1 MNLFRKQKFSIRKFN
16 IGIFSALIAT
26 VTFLAHPSQA
36 SASELDST
44 QPESSEG
51 TVQNGS
57 GQNVS
62 TEESSAQL
70 NNDVIQGD
78 NKPSTTH
85 LEQSDN
91 LNNSQITG
99 NTLDQTQSLT
109 NNESNELENETNTL
123 ATNTNST
130 IDENAIHVDN
140 TTQHYLEAKAN
151 DKSSKDAKNT
161 SNPITHDTKIV
172 REESN
177 LPKKRSRRDLPAG
190 DSNNANTAT
199 TANDPNLS
207 NTGSNSIKTTL
218 TFDDLGITSSNN
230 RHKPE
235 VKVLNELKGF
245 KMINGGSVGLV
256 NSELERTN
264 VFHSGDPRNYQASG
278 NVLVL
283 GRSRGTDVNDHGGF
297 NGVEKDFTVNPNS
310 ELIFG
315 FNTMPA
321 NNGKGGTYLIVKN
334 ADNDKQI
341 VKQDVQDGG
350 IWRLV
355 KIPDNVNRVKVQF
368 LPNNDIMTD
377 TRRVALLKD
386 GYKYYSLIDSI
397 DIASGSHLKVLPKE
411 NNDAVKNNKQFEVS
425 TRIEN
430 DGNFAAALDTNKLIY
445 TVKLPENFEYIDDS
459 TVATFVNGNMPNT
472 TIKPLSVNYNRQTN
486 TLTFTSNGV
495 NKSSSNQED
504 AKFLP
509 NKILNIKY
517 KLRPVNIPTP
527 RQVTVNQ
534 SITYKTYAQYYLN
547 TNDNTVTAQQTPF
560 TIDVKMNKD
569 DLEEQVNK
577 EVIPSN
583 YTLASF
589 NAYKKLKAQAQ
600 TILEEEANNKP
611 INERVSQAEIDSLLH
626 QLQNTL
632 INRVDAAQEINNK
645 AQDMSDEA
653 EANNELTTEE
663 KEALTERIDNDK
675 NEILSKIDDQTTDE
689 GVEQVKNTG
698 LTTLAADTPQPVI
711 KPKAREAI
719 NNKVTDQKALINQNN
734 EATHEEKNVAIQKV
748 DNHSSESLQKIGEA
762 ETESTVNAARDEGI
776 NNISSD
782 IPNPQQKAEAR
793 RIINQKAQDK
803 ITEINQ
809 NTQATQDERNIAL
822 NNVNQAKTQALQNFQ
837 NANTNNDVTNA
848 KDAAINTINQLSVNP
863 VKRKQAIN
871 ELNTV
876 AQQQKQNIQRDN
888 EATTEEKTEAESK
901 VERELAQ
908 ATQNINSASTNNE
921 VDQAKTSGQNAIN
934 SANPNTTVKR
944 MAREA
949 IENKVTSQIQQI
961 NANNKATNEEKET
974 AINNVY
980 AHKQEALNNVTNA
993 HSNSDVKNV
1002 QQDGVNTINLDQP
1015 NAIKKDQAILEL
1027 SQKAQERKATLNQTP
1042 DATDEEK
1049 NAANTKVD
1057 QALNDGIQQ
1066 INRST
1071 SNNDVDNAKTNA
1083 TQTIDNINVDVLKKP
1098 QAKEEIASKV
1108 NDKQREITNDNEGT
1122 TEEKQSA
1129 IESVN
1134 QAKVEADSGI
1144 SQAQTNTEVEK
1155 AKNAGLSNIGNI
1167 HPVFNKKQQA
1177 RTKINE
1183 KFKTKQDQINQ
1194 TPNATQEEKNEAL
1207 TRLTQAKDAVLQ
1219 TISNSQSNDNVDQA
1233 QTNGIQT
1240 LDGINTTVNKKP
1252 QAKENINH
1260 VAQNHN
1266 NEIDLNNN
1274 ATTEEKDDAKN
1285 LVNAAITNINNNID
1299 NADTDAQVDS
1309 AVINGTQTIN
1319 SITPATT
1326 VKTNAKNEIAKKAD
1340 SIIAKNQ
1347 TSPDA
1352 TDEEKA
1358 EANSKVEEAK
1368 AEANSN
1374 IQIAKSKEQVKE
1386 AKDNGLNKINEISPT
1401 TTIKSEARKAV
1412 QNKVNEQIGLIKATP
1427 DATDEEKATAIAK
1440 VNSELAKVQQQINT
1454 EHTSQGVNSVKA
1466 NAMTAIEQITAQA
1479 IEKETARDAVKQKA
1493 NEQTD
1498 VINNNNNSTE
1508 EEKVEAIGRIN
1519 NAKQEALNNINSA
1532 TMNQAVTS
1540 AKNEGINN
1548 INLIQSSTS
1557 TKTNAKS
1564 DIDRKLSEQIENIN
1578 QHQTATTEEK
1588 DTAVQLANQ
1597 KANEAKNNIQTATD
1611 NEGVAQAKTNGI
1623 SAINNI
1629 EPNAQQKPT
1638 AKQDIETK
1646 VTEQN
1651 RVIDNTANAT
1661 DEEKQEA
1668 KNRVKTEENT
1678 GNQNIDQAQTNQQ
1691 VIDAKTTTIDTINTI
1706 ILNVTKK
1713 PTANR
1718 EIDAKFEQLKQAINS
1733 TPDAT
1738 TDEKN
1743 EAIQRLIEKKD
1754 ESKNLI
1760 SQATKDAQVDQN
1772 KENGI
1777 HELETIHAHPTKKAE
1792 AIHAVQEKVKS
1803 QNDLITN
1810 NNDATDE
1817 EKEVAKNLL
1826 EASKIKTISSI
1837 NQAQTNAQVDNAK
1850 NTGMD
1855 EMSLIHPATTTKTDA
1870 KTALDQKA
1878 QQQDTIING
1887 NNDATD
1893 EEKAKAREL
1902 VEQAKTEAKNN
1913 INSDHTTIDV
1923 NNEKTKGIQK
1933 IAEIH
1938 PATTVKSNA
1947 KQELQNKADD
1957 QIAQITNTPN
1967 ATQEEKQ
1974 DAITEVNTSLAQA
1987 NQNINQAHSTEEV
2000 KRAKGDGINS
2010 INDIHAK
2017 VNKKQSAINE
2027 LKQKANEQKQLIL
2040 ANNNA
2045 TDDEKNAAQAQ
2056 VDAKLAEEIQNV
2068 NNADTN
2074 AQVDNVKSKAITA
2087 ISAINAQPHKRQD
2100 AINSLIAQ
2108 AESKKADIRNNSQ
2121 ATTEEKNTAT
2131 QSIEAALTKAKAEI
2145 SNAQTNAVVD
2155 EKFEAGKQNLQQIE
2169 VSTVTKTTAKADV
2182 ANAINN
2188 KREQININRQATTEE
2203 KDEALNQLKQ
2213 EETKANNAI
2222 DSALA
2227 NQNVNDAK
2235 TQYLA
2240 SIENIQPNIVKKP
2253 ASNDVINNK
2262 VTEQTKLINNNQEAT
2277 SEEKQAALT
2286 KLETAKTSALQN
2298 INQASTN
2305 DEVQAAENTG
2315 VAEIGKIVPETTVK
2329 QAAKQGIEQTTQN
2342 QINKINDNNNST
2354 FEEKAVA
2361 INKVNIAK
2369 NEALNNITNATT
2381 TQLVQDAKNS
2391 GTIVITGINPD
2402 TSVKANAI
2410 QALST
2415 EAKNKND
2422 LIDQTPNATAEEMEE
2437 ANNKVDSIQEK
2448 ANANIGKANTTDEV
2462 NQIKAKAIQDMKAVQ
2477 TEVVKKQNVKEQLSQ
2492 LGENQKQ
2499 VINSNT
2505 EATKDEKDEAI
2516 ERLNNELN
2524 TATTQINNA
2533 SHNSEVDGILNN
2545 SRPKIE
2551 AITPQ
2556 ARKKRSA
2563 IDEIGAKV
2571 NAQNSE
2577 VDKNKEATLEERNDA
2592 LNKINQAYEEGK
2604 ANIKNAQTN
2613 DEVDNAKNSSIQKIA
2628 LIQPSTE
2635 VRANARKA
2643 LKAKAD
2649 EQNALI
2655 DSNRNATTE
2664 EKLEAK
2670 ELVEQELNSSN
2681 YRLKHADTN
2690 QDVQNII
2697 SEDSKAIA
2705 NIQPS
2710 TDVKDR
2716 AKADVVAKSNEKQN
2730 EIVNNTEAT
2739 TEEKEVASQ
2748 QLQQVTDR
2756 TNNSIGLAQD
2766 TDQVNVEKNKGI
2778 ESIKD
2783 IQPIIIKKPAARVEL
2798 DKALKRKQNEV
2809 NQLPNATTDE
2819 LQQAL
2824 NHLDQFVQEAK
2835 TNINQAQ
2842 TNAQVDQAKENGTNS
2857 INTFEPV
2864 IGVKQNA
2871 IDAINNAKQEKI
2883 DRISQAFSATQEEKD
2898 KASQFVN
2905 EEAQKA
2911 IELINKAQ
2919 TNSQVTEAKD
2929 NVLNTIKQF
2938 EPEYHKKRNAILKL
2952 YDIVD
2957 AQEAIINAVP
2967 DATEDEKQNAIDK
2980 VEQLL
2985 RATKKEIGLASDNA
2999 GVDDIYNNISEQIK
3013 TIFPEVVSKS
3023 NARTILNNLANQLI
3037 KTFENTPDV
3046 TTEERDDAINH
3057 VKNQLSAVL
3066 GAIDK
3071 DTRDVQVA
3079 QEKVFGLNDLNNIVI
3094 NVIQKPTAR
3103 KAINTK
3109 ADEIKLSINNTPNAT
3124 DEEKQNALDKV
3135 HAIVNDAQNKIR
3147 EAKADSEVMVAKTD
3161 AISLLSVINPEVQVK
3176 PFALDEIQQQA
3187 NNQKAKINNNSEVT
3201 KEEKDAAIL
3210 LVDDLIKQSEVRL
3223 DAATKNQQ
3231 VEDIKNDIINK
3242 ILNIEPTNSIKPA
3255 ALKQILAKLD
3265 AQKAFISEN
3274 NDATDEEKAVA
3285 IDKLVEASSEY
3296 AAKID
3301 DAKTN
3306 DEVEAVKNQSIK
3318 DIESILS
3325 LISKKPQAKL
3335 EVQQKAE
3342 EIRTT
3347 INSNKDATT
3356 EEKNAAL
3363 KTLDEL
3369 INEANESILSAH
3381 TNKEVD
3387 KAKALALPKIEEV
3400 KVTTEVKPQAKAQI
3414 QDVANKKKN
3423 EFEKFEDATI
3433 EEKQEVLNKLAE
3445 IVNTINLAIQDSEAN
3460 ADVSKTLHDG
3470 LAKLDLIQ
3478 INAHKKSDAKS
3489 YLHQQLS
3496 AKIHAVEVNSDA
3508 TVEEKQAFIS
3518 KLKALVNRIHMQV
3531 NDSETNE
3538 EVDNSLNNFKVEFE
3552 KLKLQTHKKANAK
3565 RIIQNKADEIIRNI
3579 EDNDKVSYQAKL
3591 AAKNL
3596 ISQILNDSF
3605 NEIEDANDNKTVDEV
3620 VKQTITKLEAIKVKE
3635 DKLNSME
3642 STHQT
3647 EQNNK
3652 DNVNG
3657 SNNNQHTIN
3666 ELPYTGE
3673 TDYSGPLAGAALLSG
3688 LALLSTRKIKKDKKS

>member
-140 TTQHYLEAKAN
+140 TTQHHLEAKTN

-161 SNPITHDTKIV
+161 SNPITHDTKVV

-199 TANDPNLS
+199 TINDPNLS
-207 NTGSNSIKTTL
+207 NTGTNSIKTTL
-218 TFDDLGITSSNN
+218 TFDDLGITTSNN

-310 ELIFG
+310 ELMFG

-397 DIASGSHLKVLPKE
+397 DIATGSHLKVLPKE

-577 EVIPSN
+577 EVIPTN

-589 NAYKKLKAQAQ
+589 NAYKNLKAQAQ

-822 NNVNQAKTQALQNFQ
+822 NNVNQAKTQALQNIQ

-876 AQQQKQNIQRDN
+876 AQQQKQNIQRNN

-934 SANPNTTVKR
+934 LANPNTTVKR
-944 MAREA
+944 IAREA
-949 IENKVTSQIQQI
+949 VENKVTSQIQQI

-1002 QQDGVNTINLDQP
+1002 QQDGINTINLDQP
-1015 NAIKKDQAILEL
+1015 NAVKKDQAILEL
-1027 SQKAQERKATLNQTP
+1027 SQKAQERKATLNQ
-1042 DATDEEK
+1042 
-1049 NAANTKVD
+1049 
-1057 QALNDGIQQ
+1057 
-1066 INRST
+1066 
-1071 SNNDVDNAKTNA
+1071 
-1083 TQTIDNINVDVLKKP
+1083 
-1098 QAKEEIASKV
+1098 
-1108 NDKQREITNDNEGT
+1108 
-1122 TEEKQSA
+1122 
-1129 IESVN
+1129 
-1134 QAKVEADSGI
+1134 
-1144 SQAQTNTEVEK
+1144 
-1155 AKNAGLSNIGNI
+1155 
-1167 HPVFNKKQQA
+1167 
-1177 RTKINE
+1177 
-1183 KFKTKQDQINQ
+1183 
-1194 TPNATQEEKNEAL
+1194 
-1207 TRLTQAKDAVLQ
+1207 
-1219 TISNSQSNDNVDQA
+1219 
-1233 QTNGIQT
+1233 
-1240 LDGINTTVNKKP
+1240 
-1252 QAKENINH
+1252 
-1260 VAQNHN
+1260 
-1266 NEIDLNNN
+1266 
-1274 ATTEEKDDAKN
+1274 
-1285 LVNAAITNINNNID
+1285 
-1299 NADTDAQVDS
+1299 
-1309 AVINGTQTIN
+1309 
-1319 SITPATT
+1319 
-1326 VKTNAKNEIAKKAD
+1326 
-1340 SIIAKNQ
+1340 
-1347 TSPDA
+1347 
-1352 TDEEKA
+1352 
-1358 EANSKVEEAK
+1358 
-1368 AEANSN
+1368 
-1374 IQIAKSKEQVKE
+1374 
-1386 AKDNGLNKINEISPT
+1386 
-1401 TTIKSEARKAV
+1401 
-1412 QNKVNEQIGLIKATP
+1412 TP

-1519 NAKQEALNNINSA
+1519 NAKQEALDNINSA

-1629 EPNAQQKPT
+1629 EPNAQQKLT
-1638 AKQDIETK
+1638 AKKDIETK

-1651 RVIDNTANAT
+1651 RVIDNTTNAT

-1706 ILNVTKK
+1706 IPNVTKK

-2131 QSIEAALTKAKAEI
+2131 QSIEVALTKAKAEI

-2155 EKFEAGKQNLQQIE
+2155 EKLEAGKQSLQQIE

-2222 DSALA
+2222 DSASA

-2524 TATTQINNA
+2524 TSTTQINNA

-2929 NVLNTIKQF
+2929 NVINTIKQF

-2985 RATKKEIGLASDNA
+2985 HATKKEIGLASDNA

-3187 NNQKAKINNNSEVT
+3187 NNQKSKINNNSEVT

-3342 EIRTT
+3342 EIKTT

-3369 INEANESILSAH
+3369 INEADESILSAH
-3381 TNKEVD
+3381 TNEEVD
-3387 KAKALALPKIEEV
+3387 KAKALALPKIEAV

-3423 EFEKFEDATI
+3423 EFEKFEDATV

-3445 IVNTINLAIQDSEAN
+3445 TVNTINLAIQDSEAN
-3460 ADVSKTLHDG
+3460 ADVSKSLHDG

-3496 AKIHAVEVNSDA
+3496 AKIHAVEANSDA

-3605 NEIEDANDNKTVDEV
+3605 KEIEDANDNKTVDEV

-3652 DNVNG
+3652 CDNVNG

-3666 ELPYTGE
+3666 ELPDTGE

-3688 LALLSTRKIKKDKKS
+3688 LALLSTRKNKKDKKS

>member
-1 MNLFRKQKFSIRKFN
+1 M
-16 IGIFSALIAT
+16 
-26 VTFLAHPSQA
+26 
-36 SASELDST
+36 
-44 QPESSEG
+44 
-51 TVQNGS
+51 
-57 GQNVS
+57 
-62 TEESSAQL
+62 
-70 NNDVIQGD
+70 
-78 NKPSTTH
+78 
-85 LEQSDN
+85 
-91 LNNSQITG
+91 
-99 NTLDQTQSLT
+99 
-109 NNESNELENETNTL
+109 
-123 ATNTNST
+123 
-130 IDENAIHVDN
+130 
-140 TTQHYLEAKAN
+140 
-151 DKSSKDAKNT
+151 
-161 SNPITHDTKIV
+161 
-172 REESN
+172 
-177 LPKKRSRRDLPAG
+177 
-190 DSNNANTAT
+190 
-199 TANDPNLS
+199 
-207 NTGSNSIKTTL
+207 
-218 TFDDLGITSSNN
+218 
-230 RHKPE
+230 
-235 VKVLNELKGF
+235 
-245 KMINGGSVGLV
+245 
-256 NSELERTN
+256 
-264 VFHSGDPRNYQASG
+264 
-278 NVLVL
+278 
-283 GRSRGTDVNDHGGF
+283 
-297 NGVEKDFTVNPNS
+297 
-310 ELIFG
+310 
-315 FNTMPA
+315 
-321 NNGKGGTYLIVKN
+321 
-334 ADNDKQI
+334 
-341 VKQDVQDGG
+341 
-350 IWRLV
+350 
-355 KIPDNVNRVKVQF
+355 
-368 LPNNDIMTD
+368 
-377 TRRVALLKD
+377 
-386 GYKYYSLIDSI
+386 
-397 DIASGSHLKVLPKE
+397 
-411 NNDAVKNNKQFEVS
+411 
-425 TRIEN
+425 
-430 DGNFAAALDTNKLIY
+430 
-445 TVKLPENFEYIDDS
+445 
-459 TVATFVNGNMPNT
+459 
-472 TIKPLSVNYNRQTN
+472 
-486 TLTFTSNGV
+486 
-495 NKSSSNQED
+495 
-504 AKFLP
+504 
-509 NKILNIKY
+509 
-517 KLRPVNIPTP
+517 
-527 RQVTVNQ
+527 
-534 SITYKTYAQYYLN
+534 
-547 TNDNTVTAQQTPF
+547 
-560 TIDVKMNKD
+560 
-569 DLEEQVNK
+569 
-577 EVIPSN
+577 
-583 YTLASF
+583 
-589 NAYKKLKAQAQ
+589 
-600 TILEEEANNKP
+600 
-611 INERVSQAEIDSLLH
+611 
-626 QLQNTL
+626 
-632 INRVDAAQEINNK
+632 
-645 AQDMSDEA
+645 
-653 EANNELTTEE
+653 
-663 KEALTERIDNDK
+663 
-675 NEILSKIDDQTTDE
+675 
-689 GVEQVKNTG
+689 
-698 LTTLAADTPQPVI
+698 
-711 KPKAREAI
+711 
-719 NNKVTDQKALINQNN
+719 
-734 EATHEEKNVAIQKV
+734 
-748 DNHSSESLQKIGEA
+748 
-762 ETESTVNAARDEGI
+762 
-776 NNISSD
+776 
-782 IPNPQQKAEAR
+782 
-793 RIINQKAQDK
+793 
-803 ITEINQ
+803 
-809 NTQATQDERNIAL
+809 
-822 NNVNQAKTQALQNFQ
+822 
-837 NANTNNDVTNA
+837 
-848 KDAAINTINQLSVNP
+848 
-863 VKRKQAIN
+863 
-871 ELNTV
+871 
-876 AQQQKQNIQRDN
+876 
-888 EATTEEKTEAESK
+888 
-901 VERELAQ
+901 
-908 ATQNINSASTNNE
+908 
-921 VDQAKTSGQNAIN
+921 
-934 SANPNTTVKR
+934 
-944 MAREA
+944 
-949 IENKVTSQIQQI
+949 
-961 NANNKATNEEKET
+961 
-974 AINNVY
+974 
-980 AHKQEALNNVTNA
+980 
-993 HSNSDVKNV
+993 
-1002 QQDGVNTINLDQP
+1002 
-1015 NAIKKDQAILEL
+1015 
-1027 SQKAQERKATLNQTP
+1027 
-1042 DATDEEK
+1042 
-1049 NAANTKVD
+1049 
-1057 QALNDGIQQ
+1057 
-1066 INRST
+1066 
-1071 SNNDVDNAKTNA
+1071 
-1083 TQTIDNINVDVLKKP
+1083 
-1098 QAKEEIASKV
+1098 
-1108 NDKQREITNDNEGT
+1108 
-1122 TEEKQSA
+1122 
-1129 IESVN
+1129 
-1134 QAKVEADSGI
+1134 
-1144 SQAQTNTEVEK
+1144 
-1155 AKNAGLSNIGNI
+1155 
-1167 HPVFNKKQQA
+1167 
-1177 RTKINE
+1177 
-1183 KFKTKQDQINQ
+1183 
-1194 TPNATQEEKNEAL
+1194 
-1207 TRLTQAKDAVLQ
+1207 
-1219 TISNSQSNDNVDQA
+1219 
-1233 QTNGIQT
+1233 
-1240 LDGINTTVNKKP
+1240 
-1252 QAKENINH
+1252 
-1260 VAQNHN
+1260 
-1266 NEIDLNNN
+1266 
-1274 ATTEEKDDAKN
+1274 
-1285 LVNAAITNINNNID
+1285 
-1299 NADTDAQVDS
+1299 
-1309 AVINGTQTIN
+1309 
-1319 SITPATT
+1319 
-1326 VKTNAKNEIAKKAD
+1326 
-1340 SIIAKNQ
+1340 
-1347 TSPDA
+1347 
-1352 TDEEKA
+1352 
-1358 EANSKVEEAK
+1358 
-1368 AEANSN
+1368 
-1374 IQIAKSKEQVKE
+1374 
-1386 AKDNGLNKINEISPT
+1386 
-1401 TTIKSEARKAV
+1401 
-1412 QNKVNEQIGLIKATP
+1412 
-1427 DATDEEKATAIAK
+1427 
-1440 VNSELAKVQQQINT
+1440 
-1454 EHTSQGVNSVKA
+1454 
-1466 NAMTAIEQITAQA
+1466 
-1479 IEKETARDAVKQKA
+1479 
-1493 NEQTD
+1493 
-1498 VINNNNNSTE
+1498 
-1508 EEKVEAIGRIN
+1508 
-1519 NAKQEALNNINSA
+1519 
-1532 TMNQAVTS
+1532 
-1540 AKNEGINN
+1540 
-1548 INLIQSSTS
+1548 
-1557 TKTNAKS
+1557 
-1564 DIDRKLSEQIENIN
+1564 
-1578 QHQTATTEEK
+1578 
-1588 DTAVQLANQ
+1588 
-1597 KANEAKNNIQTATD
+1597 
-1611 NEGVAQAKTNGI
+1611 
-1623 SAINNI
+1623 
-1629 EPNAQQKPT
+1629 
-1638 AKQDIETK
+1638 
-1646 VTEQN
+1646 
-1651 RVIDNTANAT
+1651 
-1661 DEEKQEA
+1661 
-1668 KNRVKTEENT
+1668 
-1678 GNQNIDQAQTNQQ
+1678 
-1691 VIDAKTTTIDTINTI
+1691 
-1706 ILNVTKK
+1706 
-1713 PTANR
+1713 
-1718 EIDAKFEQLKQAINS
+1718 
-1733 TPDAT
+1733 
-1738 TDEKN
+1738 DEK
-1743 EAIQRLIEKKD
+1743 L
-1754 ESKNLI
+1754 
-1760 SQATKDAQVDQN
+1760 
-1772 KENGI
+1772 
-1777 HELETIHAHPTKKAE
+1777 
-1792 AIHAVQEKVKS
+1792 
-1803 QNDLITN
+1803 
-1810 NNDATDE
+1810 
-1817 EKEVAKNLL
+1817 
-1826 EASKIKTISSI
+1826 
-1837 NQAQTNAQVDNAK
+1837 
-1850 NTGMD
+1850 
-1855 EMSLIHPATTTKTDA
+1855 
-1870 KTALDQKA
+1870 
-1878 QQQDTIING
+1878 
-1887 NNDATD
+1887 
-1893 EEKAKAREL
+1893 
-1902 VEQAKTEAKNN
+1902 
-1913 INSDHTTIDV
+1913 
-1923 NNEKTKGIQK
+1923 
-1933 IAEIH
+1933 
-1938 PATTVKSNA
+1938 
-1947 KQELQNKADD
+1947 
-1957 QIAQITNTPN
+1957 
-1967 ATQEEKQ
+1967 
-1974 DAITEVNTSLAQA
+1974 
-1987 NQNINQAHSTEEV
+1987 
-2000 KRAKGDGINS
+2000 
-2010 INDIHAK
+2010 
-2017 VNKKQSAINE
+2017 
-2027 LKQKANEQKQLIL
+2027 
-2040 ANNNA
+2040 
-2045 TDDEKNAAQAQ
+2045 
-2056 VDAKLAEEIQNV
+2056 
-2068 NNADTN
+2068 
-2074 AQVDNVKSKAITA
+2074 
-2087 ISAINAQPHKRQD
+2087 
-2100 AINSLIAQ
+2100 
-2108 AESKKADIRNNSQ
+2108 
-2121 ATTEEKNTAT
+2121 
-2131 QSIEAALTKAKAEI
+2131 
-2145 SNAQTNAVVD
+2145 
-2155 EKFEAGKQNLQQIE
+2155 EAGKQSLQQIE

-2298 INQASTN
+2298 INQASTK

-2342 QINKINDNNNST
+2342 QITKINDNNNST

-2649 EQNALI
+2649 EQNTLI

-2690 QDVQNII
+2690 QDVQDII

-2748 QLQQVTDR
+2748 QLQQVTNR

-2783 IQPIIIKKPAARVEL
+2783 IQPIIVKKPAARVEL
-2798 DKALKRKQNEV
+2798 DKALKIKQNEV

-2883 DRISQAFSATQEEKD
+2883 DRISLAFSATQEEKD

-2967 DATEDEKQNAIDK
+2967 
-2980 VEQLL
+2980 
-2985 RATKKEIGLASDNA
+2985 
-2999 GVDDIYNNISEQIK
+2999 
-3013 TIFPEVVSKS
+3013 
-3023 NARTILNNLANQLI
+3023 ARTILNNLANQLI

-3147 EAKADSEVMVAKTD
+3147 DSKANSEVMVAKTD

-3176 PFALDEIQQQA
+3176 PFALDGIQQQA

-3201 KEEKDAAIL
+3201 KEEKDAALL

-3381 TNKEVD
+3381 TNEEVD
-3387 KAKALALPKIEEV
+3387 KAKVLALPKIEAV

-3423 EFEKFEDATI
+3423 EFEKFEDATV

-3445 IVNTINLAIQDSEAN
+3445 TVNTINLAIQDSEAN
-3460 ADVSKTLHDG
+3460 ADVAKTLHDG

-3496 AKIHAVEVNSDA
+3496 AKIHAVEANSDA

-3605 NEIEDANDNKTVDEV
+3605 KEIEDANDNKTVYEV

-3652 DNVNG
+3652 CDNVNG

-3666 ELPYTGE
+3666 ELPDTGE

-3688 LALLSTRKIKKDKKS
+3688 LALLSTRKNKKDKKS

>member
-1 MNLFRKQKFSIRKFN
+1 M
-16 IGIFSALIAT
+16 
-26 VTFLAHPSQA
+26 
-36 SASELDST
+36 
-44 QPESSEG
+44 
-51 TVQNGS
+51 
-57 GQNVS
+57 
-62 TEESSAQL
+62 
-70 NNDVIQGD
+70 
-78 NKPSTTH
+78 
-85 LEQSDN
+85 
-91 LNNSQITG
+91 
-99 NTLDQTQSLT
+99 
-109 NNESNELENETNTL
+109 
-123 ATNTNST
+123 
-130 IDENAIHVDN
+130 
-140 TTQHYLEAKAN
+140 
-151 DKSSKDAKNT
+151 
-161 SNPITHDTKIV
+161 
-172 REESN
+172 
-177 LPKKRSRRDLPAG
+177 
-190 DSNNANTAT
+190 
-199 TANDPNLS
+199 
-207 NTGSNSIKTTL
+207 
-218 TFDDLGITSSNN
+218 
-230 RHKPE
+230 
-235 VKVLNELKGF
+235 
-245 KMINGGSVGLV
+245 
-256 NSELERTN
+256 
-264 VFHSGDPRNYQASG
+264 
-278 NVLVL
+278 
-283 GRSRGTDVNDHGGF
+283 
-297 NGVEKDFTVNPNS
+297 
-310 ELIFG
+310 
-315 FNTMPA
+315 
-321 NNGKGGTYLIVKN
+321 
-334 ADNDKQI
+334 
-341 VKQDVQDGG
+341 
-350 IWRLV
+350 
-355 KIPDNVNRVKVQF
+355 
-368 LPNNDIMTD
+368 
-377 TRRVALLKD
+377 
-386 GYKYYSLIDSI
+386 
-397 DIASGSHLKVLPKE
+397 
-411 NNDAVKNNKQFEVS
+411 
-425 TRIEN
+425 
-430 DGNFAAALDTNKLIY
+430 
-445 TVKLPENFEYIDDS
+445 
-459 TVATFVNGNMPNT
+459 
-472 TIKPLSVNYNRQTN
+472 
-486 TLTFTSNGV
+486 
-495 NKSSSNQED
+495 
-504 AKFLP
+504 
-509 NKILNIKY
+509 
-517 KLRPVNIPTP
+517 
-527 RQVTVNQ
+527 
-534 SITYKTYAQYYLN
+534 
-547 TNDNTVTAQQTPF
+547 
-560 TIDVKMNKD
+560 
-569 DLEEQVNK
+569 
-577 EVIPSN
+577 
-583 YTLASF
+583 
-589 NAYKKLKAQAQ
+589 
-600 TILEEEANNKP
+600 
-611 INERVSQAEIDSLLH
+611 
-626 QLQNTL
+626 
-632 INRVDAAQEINNK
+632 
-645 AQDMSDEA
+645 
-653 EANNELTTEE
+653 
-663 KEALTERIDNDK
+663 
-675 NEILSKIDDQTTDE
+675 
-689 GVEQVKNTG
+689 
-698 LTTLAADTPQPVI
+698 
-711 KPKAREAI
+711 
-719 NNKVTDQKALINQNN
+719 
-734 EATHEEKNVAIQKV
+734 
-748 DNHSSESLQKIGEA
+748 
-762 ETESTVNAARDEGI
+762 
-776 NNISSD
+776 
-782 IPNPQQKAEAR
+782 
-793 RIINQKAQDK
+793 
-803 ITEINQ
+803 
-809 NTQATQDERNIAL
+809 
-822 NNVNQAKTQALQNFQ
+822 
-837 NANTNNDVTNA
+837 
-848 KDAAINTINQLSVNP
+848 
-863 VKRKQAIN
+863 
-871 ELNTV
+871 
-876 AQQQKQNIQRDN
+876 
-888 EATTEEKTEAESK
+888 
-901 VERELAQ
+901 
-908 ATQNINSASTNNE
+908 
-921 VDQAKTSGQNAIN
+921 
-934 SANPNTTVKR
+934 
-944 MAREA
+944 
-949 IENKVTSQIQQI
+949 
-961 NANNKATNEEKET
+961 
-974 AINNVY
+974 
-980 AHKQEALNNVTNA
+980 
-993 HSNSDVKNV
+993 
-1002 QQDGVNTINLDQP
+1002 
-1015 NAIKKDQAILEL
+1015 
-1027 SQKAQERKATLNQTP
+1027 
-1042 DATDEEK
+1042 
-1049 NAANTKVD
+1049 
-1057 QALNDGIQQ
+1057 
-1066 INRST
+1066 
-1071 SNNDVDNAKTNA
+1071 
-1083 TQTIDNINVDVLKKP
+1083 
-1098 QAKEEIASKV
+1098 

-1309 AVINGTQTIN
+1309 AVTNGTQTIN

-1706 ILNVTKK
+1706 IPNVTKK

-1855 EMSLIHPATTTKTDA
+1855 EMSL
-1870 KTALDQKA
+1870 
-1878 QQQDTIING
+1878 
-1887 NNDATD
+1887 
-1893 EEKAKAREL
+1893 
-1902 VEQAKTEAKNN
+1902 
-1913 INSDHTTIDV
+1913 
-1923 NNEKTKGIQK
+1923 
-1933 IAEIH
+1933 IH

-2516 ERLNNELN
+2516 ERLNNEIN

>member
-140 TTQHYLEAKAN
+140 TTQHHLEAKTN

-161 SNPITHDTKIV
+161 SNPITHDTKVV

-199 TANDPNLS
+199 TINDPNLS
-207 NTGSNSIKTTL
+207 NTGTNSIKTTL
-218 TFDDLGITSSNN
+218 TFDDLGITTSNN

-310 ELIFG
+310 ELMFG

-397 DIASGSHLKVLPKE
+397 DIATGSHLKVLPKE

-589 NAYKKLKAQAQ
+589 NAYKNLKAQAQ

-822 NNVNQAKTQALQNFQ
+822 NNVNQAKTQALQNIQ

-876 AQQQKQNIQRDN
+876 AQQQKQNIQRNN

-934 SANPNTTVKR
+934 LANPNTTVKR
-944 MAREA
+944 IAREA
-949 IENKVTSQIQQI
+949 VENKVTSQIQQI

-1002 QQDGVNTINLDQP
+1002 QQDGINTINLDQP
-1015 NAIKKDQAILEL
+1015 NAVKKDQAILEL

-1177 RTKINE
+1177 RAKINE

-1207 TRLTQAKDAVLQ
+1207 TKLTQAKDAVLQ

-1252 QAKENINH
+1252 QAKESINH

-1309 AVINGTQTIN
+1309 AVANGTQTIN

-1326 VKTNAKNEIAKKAD
+1326 VKTNAKNEIAKKAE

-1374 IQIAKSKEQVKE
+1374 IQIAKSNEQVKE

-1519 NAKQEALNNINSA
+1519 NAKQEALDNINSA

-1629 EPNAQQKPT
+1629 EPNAQQKLT
-1638 AKQDIETK
+1638 AKKDIETK

-1651 RVIDNTANAT
+1651 RVIDNT
-1661 DEEKQEA
+1661 
-1668 KNRVKTEENT
+1668 
-1678 GNQNIDQAQTNQQ
+1678 TN
-1691 VIDAKTTTIDTINTI
+1691 
-1706 ILNVTKK
+1706 
-1713 PTANR
+1713 
-1718 EIDAKFEQLKQAINS
+1718 
-1733 TPDAT
+1733 
-1738 TDEKN
+1738 
-1743 EAIQRLIEKKD
+1743 
-1754 ESKNLI
+1754 
-1760 SQATKDAQVDQN
+1760 
-1772 KENGI
+1772 
-1777 HELETIHAHPTKKAE
+1777 
-1792 AIHAVQEKVKS
+1792 
-1803 QNDLITN
+1803 
-1810 NNDATDE
+1810 ATDE

-2131 QSIEAALTKAKAEI
+2131 QSIEVALTKAKAEI

-2155 EKFEAGKQNLQQIE
+2155 EKLEAGKQSLQQIE

-2222 DSALA
+2222 DSASA

-2524 TATTQINNA
+2524 TSTTQINNA

-2635 VRANARKA
+2635 VRANDRKA

-2929 NVLNTIKQF
+2929 NVINTIKQF

-2985 RATKKEIGLASDNA
+2985 HATKKEIGLASDNA

-3187 NNQKAKINNNSEVT
+3187 NNQKSKINNNSEVT

-3342 EIRTT
+3342 EIKTT

-3369 INEANESILSAH
+3369 INEADESILSAH
-3381 TNKEVD
+3381 TNEEVD
-3387 KAKALALPKIEEV
+3387 KAKALALPKIEAV

-3423 EFEKFEDATI
+3423 EFEKFEDATV

-3445 IVNTINLAIQDSEAN
+3445 TVNTINLAIQDSEAN
-3460 ADVSKTLHDG
+3460 ADVSKSLHDG

-3496 AKIHAVEVNSDA
+3496 AKIHAVEANSDA

-3605 NEIEDANDNKTVDEV
+3605 KEIEDANDNKTVDEV

-3652 DNVNG
+3652 CDNVNG

-3666 ELPYTGE
+3666 ELPDTGE

-3688 LALLSTRKIKKDKKS
+3688 LALLSTRKNKKDKKS

>member
-1 MNLFRKQKFSIRKFN
+1 M
-16 IGIFSALIAT
+16 
-26 VTFLAHPSQA
+26 
-36 SASELDST
+36 
-44 QPESSEG
+44 
-51 TVQNGS
+51 
-57 GQNVS
+57 
-62 TEESSAQL
+62 
-70 NNDVIQGD
+70 
-78 NKPSTTH
+78 
-85 LEQSDN
+85 
-91 LNNSQITG
+91 
-99 NTLDQTQSLT
+99 
-109 NNESNELENETNTL
+109 
-123 ATNTNST
+123 
-130 IDENAIHVDN
+130 
-140 TTQHYLEAKAN
+140 
-151 DKSSKDAKNT
+151 
-161 SNPITHDTKIV
+161 
-172 REESN
+172 
-177 LPKKRSRRDLPAG
+177 
-190 DSNNANTAT
+190 
-199 TANDPNLS
+199 
-207 NTGSNSIKTTL
+207 
-218 TFDDLGITSSNN
+218 
-230 RHKPE
+230 
-235 VKVLNELKGF
+235 
-245 KMINGGSVGLV
+245 
-256 NSELERTN
+256 
-264 VFHSGDPRNYQASG
+264 
-278 NVLVL
+278 
-283 GRSRGTDVNDHGGF
+283 
-297 NGVEKDFTVNPNS
+297 
-310 ELIFG
+310 
-315 FNTMPA
+315 
-321 NNGKGGTYLIVKN
+321 
-334 ADNDKQI
+334 
-341 VKQDVQDGG
+341 
-350 IWRLV
+350 
-355 KIPDNVNRVKVQF
+355 
-368 LPNNDIMTD
+368 
-377 TRRVALLKD
+377 
-386 GYKYYSLIDSI
+386 
-397 DIASGSHLKVLPKE
+397 
-411 NNDAVKNNKQFEVS
+411 
-425 TRIEN
+425 
-430 DGNFAAALDTNKLIY
+430 
-445 TVKLPENFEYIDDS
+445 
-459 TVATFVNGNMPNT
+459 
-472 TIKPLSVNYNRQTN
+472 
-486 TLTFTSNGV
+486 
-495 NKSSSNQED
+495 
-504 AKFLP
+504 
-509 NKILNIKY
+509 
-517 KLRPVNIPTP
+517 
-527 RQVTVNQ
+527 
-534 SITYKTYAQYYLN
+534 
-547 TNDNTVTAQQTPF
+547 
-560 TIDVKMNKD
+560 
-569 DLEEQVNK
+569 
-577 EVIPSN
+577 
-583 YTLASF
+583 
-589 NAYKKLKAQAQ
+589 
-600 TILEEEANNKP
+600 
-611 INERVSQAEIDSLLH
+611 
-626 QLQNTL
+626 
-632 INRVDAAQEINNK
+632 
-645 AQDMSDEA
+645 
-653 EANNELTTEE
+653 
-663 KEALTERIDNDK
+663 
-675 NEILSKIDDQTTDE
+675 
-689 GVEQVKNTG
+689 
-698 LTTLAADTPQPVI
+698 
-711 KPKAREAI
+711 
-719 NNKVTDQKALINQNN
+719 
-734 EATHEEKNVAIQKV
+734 
-748 DNHSSESLQKIGEA
+748 
-762 ETESTVNAARDEGI
+762 
-776 NNISSD
+776 
-782 IPNPQQKAEAR
+782 
-793 RIINQKAQDK
+793 
-803 ITEINQ
+803 
-809 NTQATQDERNIAL
+809 
-822 NNVNQAKTQALQNFQ
+822 
-837 NANTNNDVTNA
+837 
-848 KDAAINTINQLSVNP
+848 
-863 VKRKQAIN
+863 
-871 ELNTV
+871 
-876 AQQQKQNIQRDN
+876 
-888 EATTEEKTEAESK
+888 
-901 VERELAQ
+901 
-908 ATQNINSASTNNE
+908 
-921 VDQAKTSGQNAIN
+921 
-934 SANPNTTVKR
+934 
-944 MAREA
+944 
-949 IENKVTSQIQQI
+949 
-961 NANNKATNEEKET
+961 
-974 AINNVY
+974 
-980 AHKQEALNNVTNA
+980 
-993 HSNSDVKNV
+993 
-1002 QQDGVNTINLDQP
+1002 
-1015 NAIKKDQAILEL
+1015 
-1027 SQKAQERKATLNQTP
+1027 
-1042 DATDEEK
+1042 
-1049 NAANTKVD
+1049 
-1057 QALNDGIQQ
+1057 
-1066 INRST
+1066 
-1071 SNNDVDNAKTNA
+1071 
-1083 TQTIDNINVDVLKKP
+1083 
-1098 QAKEEIASKV
+1098 
-1108 NDKQREITNDNEGT
+1108 
-1122 TEEKQSA
+1122 
-1129 IESVN
+1129 
-1134 QAKVEADSGI
+1134 
-1144 SQAQTNTEVEK
+1144 
-1155 AKNAGLSNIGNI
+1155 
-1167 HPVFNKKQQA
+1167 
-1177 RTKINE
+1177 
-1183 KFKTKQDQINQ
+1183 
-1194 TPNATQEEKNEAL
+1194 
-1207 TRLTQAKDAVLQ
+1207 
-1219 TISNSQSNDNVDQA
+1219 
-1233 QTNGIQT
+1233 
-1240 LDGINTTVNKKP
+1240 
-1252 QAKENINH
+1252 
-1260 VAQNHN
+1260 
-1266 NEIDLNNN
+1266 
-1274 ATTEEKDDAKN
+1274 
-1285 LVNAAITNINNNID
+1285 
-1299 NADTDAQVDS
+1299 
-1309 AVINGTQTIN
+1309 
-1319 SITPATT
+1319 
-1326 VKTNAKNEIAKKAD
+1326 
-1340 SIIAKNQ
+1340 
-1347 TSPDA
+1347 
-1352 TDEEKA
+1352 
-1358 EANSKVEEAK
+1358 
-1368 AEANSN
+1368 
-1374 IQIAKSKEQVKE
+1374 
-1386 AKDNGLNKINEISPT
+1386 
-1401 TTIKSEARKAV
+1401 
-1412 QNKVNEQIGLIKATP
+1412 
-1427 DATDEEKATAIAK
+1427 
-1440 VNSELAKVQQQINT
+1440 
-1454 EHTSQGVNSVKA
+1454 
-1466 NAMTAIEQITAQA
+1466 
-1479 IEKETARDAVKQKA
+1479 
-1493 NEQTD
+1493 
-1498 VINNNNNSTE
+1498 
-1508 EEKVEAIGRIN
+1508 
-1519 NAKQEALNNINSA
+1519 
-1532 TMNQAVTS
+1532 
-1540 AKNEGINN
+1540 
-1548 INLIQSSTS
+1548 
-1557 TKTNAKS
+1557 
-1564 DIDRKLSEQIENIN
+1564 
-1578 QHQTATTEEK
+1578 
-1588 DTAVQLANQ
+1588 
-1597 KANEAKNNIQTATD
+1597 
-1611 NEGVAQAKTNGI
+1611 
-1623 SAINNI
+1623 
-1629 EPNAQQKPT
+1629 
-1638 AKQDIETK
+1638 
-1646 VTEQN
+1646 
-1651 RVIDNTANAT
+1651 
-1661 DEEKQEA
+1661 
-1668 KNRVKTEENT
+1668 
-1678 GNQNIDQAQTNQQ
+1678 
-1691 VIDAKTTTIDTINTI
+1691 
-1706 ILNVTKK
+1706 
-1713 PTANR
+1713 
-1718 EIDAKFEQLKQAINS
+1718 
-1733 TPDAT
+1733 
-1738 TDEKN
+1738 DEK
-1743 EAIQRLIEKKD
+1743 L
-1754 ESKNLI
+1754 
-1760 SQATKDAQVDQN
+1760 
-1772 KENGI
+1772 
-1777 HELETIHAHPTKKAE
+1777 
-1792 AIHAVQEKVKS
+1792 
-1803 QNDLITN
+1803 
-1810 NNDATDE
+1810 
-1817 EKEVAKNLL
+1817 
-1826 EASKIKTISSI
+1826 
-1837 NQAQTNAQVDNAK
+1837 
-1850 NTGMD
+1850 
-1855 EMSLIHPATTTKTDA
+1855 
-1870 KTALDQKA
+1870 
-1878 QQQDTIING
+1878 
-1887 NNDATD
+1887 
-1893 EEKAKAREL
+1893 
-1902 VEQAKTEAKNN
+1902 
-1913 INSDHTTIDV
+1913 
-1923 NNEKTKGIQK
+1923 
-1933 IAEIH
+1933 
-1938 PATTVKSNA
+1938 
-1947 KQELQNKADD
+1947 
-1957 QIAQITNTPN
+1957 
-1967 ATQEEKQ
+1967 
-1974 DAITEVNTSLAQA
+1974 
-1987 NQNINQAHSTEEV
+1987 
-2000 KRAKGDGINS
+2000 
-2010 INDIHAK
+2010 
-2017 VNKKQSAINE
+2017 
-2027 LKQKANEQKQLIL
+2027 
-2040 ANNNA
+2040 
-2045 TDDEKNAAQAQ
+2045 
-2056 VDAKLAEEIQNV
+2056 
-2068 NNADTN
+2068 
-2074 AQVDNVKSKAITA
+2074 
-2087 ISAINAQPHKRQD
+2087 
-2100 AINSLIAQ
+2100 
-2108 AESKKADIRNNSQ
+2108 
-2121 ATTEEKNTAT
+2121 
-2131 QSIEAALTKAKAEI
+2131 
-2145 SNAQTNAVVD
+2145 
-2155 EKFEAGKQNLQQIE
+2155 EAGKQSLQQIE

-2298 INQASTN
+2298 INQASTK

-2342 QINKINDNNNST
+2342 QITKINDNNNST

-2649 EQNALI
+2649 EQNTLI

-2690 QDVQNII
+2690 QDVQDII

-2748 QLQQVTDR
+2748 QLQQVTNR

-2783 IQPIIIKKPAARVEL
+2783 IQPIIVKKPAARVEL
-2798 DKALKRKQNEV
+2798 DKALKIKQNEV

-2883 DRISQAFSATQEEKD
+2883 DRISLAFSATQEEKD

-2967 DATEDEKQNAIDK
+2967 
-2980 VEQLL
+2980 
-2985 RATKKEIGLASDNA
+2985 
-2999 GVDDIYNNISEQIK
+2999 
-3013 TIFPEVVSKS
+3013 
-3023 NARTILNNLANQLI
+3023 ARTILNNLANQLI

-3147 EAKADSEVMVAKTD
+3147 DSKADSEVMVAKTD

-3176 PFALDEIQQQA
+3176 PFALDGIQQQA

-3201 KEEKDAAIL
+3201 KEEKDAALL

-3381 TNKEVD
+3381 TNEEVD
-3387 KAKALALPKIEEV
+3387 KAKVLALPKIEAV

-3423 EFEKFEDATI
+3423 EFEKFEDATV

-3445 IVNTINLAIQDSEAN
+3445 TVNTINLAIQDSEAN
-3460 ADVSKTLHDG
+3460 ADVAKTLHDG

-3496 AKIHAVEVNSDA
+3496 AKIHAVEANSDA

-3605 NEIEDANDNKTVDEV
+3605 KEIEDANDNKTVYEV

-3652 DNVNG
+3652 CDNVNG

-3666 ELPYTGE
+3666 ELPDTGE

-3688 LALLSTRKIKKDKKS
+3688 LALLSTRKNKKDKKS

>member
-1 MNLFRKQKFSIRKFN
+1 M
-16 IGIFSALIAT
+16 
-26 VTFLAHPSQA
+26 
-36 SASELDST
+36 
-44 QPESSEG
+44 
-51 TVQNGS
+51 
-57 GQNVS
+57 
-62 TEESSAQL
+62 
-70 NNDVIQGD
+70 
-78 NKPSTTH
+78 
-85 LEQSDN
+85 
-91 LNNSQITG
+91 
-99 NTLDQTQSLT
+99 
-109 NNESNELENETNTL
+109 
-123 ATNTNST
+123 
-130 IDENAIHVDN
+130 
-140 TTQHYLEAKAN
+140 
-151 DKSSKDAKNT
+151 
-161 SNPITHDTKIV
+161 
-172 REESN
+172 
-177 LPKKRSRRDLPAG
+177 
-190 DSNNANTAT
+190 
-199 TANDPNLS
+199 
-207 NTGSNSIKTTL
+207 
-218 TFDDLGITSSNN
+218 
-230 RHKPE
+230 
-235 VKVLNELKGF
+235 
-245 KMINGGSVGLV
+245 
-256 NSELERTN
+256 
-264 VFHSGDPRNYQASG
+264 
-278 NVLVL
+278 
-283 GRSRGTDVNDHGGF
+283 
-297 NGVEKDFTVNPNS
+297 
-310 ELIFG
+310 
-315 FNTMPA
+315 
-321 NNGKGGTYLIVKN
+321 
-334 ADNDKQI
+334 
-341 VKQDVQDGG
+341 
-350 IWRLV
+350 
-355 KIPDNVNRVKVQF
+355 
-368 LPNNDIMTD
+368 
-377 TRRVALLKD
+377 
-386 GYKYYSLIDSI
+386 
-397 DIASGSHLKVLPKE
+397 
-411 NNDAVKNNKQFEVS
+411 
-425 TRIEN
+425 
-430 DGNFAAALDTNKLIY
+430 
-445 TVKLPENFEYIDDS
+445 
-459 TVATFVNGNMPNT
+459 
-472 TIKPLSVNYNRQTN
+472 
-486 TLTFTSNGV
+486 
-495 NKSSSNQED
+495 
-504 AKFLP
+504 
-509 NKILNIKY
+509 
-517 KLRPVNIPTP
+517 
-527 RQVTVNQ
+527 
-534 SITYKTYAQYYLN
+534 
-547 TNDNTVTAQQTPF
+547 
-560 TIDVKMNKD
+560 
-569 DLEEQVNK
+569 
-577 EVIPSN
+577 
-583 YTLASF
+583 
-589 NAYKKLKAQAQ
+589 
-600 TILEEEANNKP
+600 
-611 INERVSQAEIDSLLH
+611 
-626 QLQNTL
+626 
-632 INRVDAAQEINNK
+632 
-645 AQDMSDEA
+645 
-653 EANNELTTEE
+653 
-663 KEALTERIDNDK
+663 
-675 NEILSKIDDQTTDE
+675 
-689 GVEQVKNTG
+689 
-698 LTTLAADTPQPVI
+698 
-711 KPKAREAI
+711 
-719 NNKVTDQKALINQNN
+719 
-734 EATHEEKNVAIQKV
+734 
-748 DNHSSESLQKIGEA
+748 
-762 ETESTVNAARDEGI
+762 
-776 NNISSD
+776 
-782 IPNPQQKAEAR
+782 
-793 RIINQKAQDK
+793 
-803 ITEINQ
+803 
-809 NTQATQDERNIAL
+809 
-822 NNVNQAKTQALQNFQ
+822 
-837 NANTNNDVTNA
+837 
-848 KDAAINTINQLSVNP
+848 
-863 VKRKQAIN
+863 
-871 ELNTV
+871 
-876 AQQQKQNIQRDN
+876 
-888 EATTEEKTEAESK
+888 
-901 VERELAQ
+901 
-908 ATQNINSASTNNE
+908 
-921 VDQAKTSGQNAIN
+921 
-934 SANPNTTVKR
+934 
-944 MAREA
+944 
-949 IENKVTSQIQQI
+949 
-961 NANNKATNEEKET
+961 
-974 AINNVY
+974 
-980 AHKQEALNNVTNA
+980 
-993 HSNSDVKNV
+993 
-1002 QQDGVNTINLDQP
+1002 
-1015 NAIKKDQAILEL
+1015 
-1027 SQKAQERKATLNQTP
+1027 
-1042 DATDEEK
+1042 
-1049 NAANTKVD
+1049 
-1057 QALNDGIQQ
+1057 
-1066 INRST
+1066 
-1071 SNNDVDNAKTNA
+1071 
-1083 TQTIDNINVDVLKKP
+1083 
-1098 QAKEEIASKV
+1098 

-1309 AVINGTQTIN
+1309 AVTNGTQTIN

-1706 ILNVTKK
+1706 IPNVTKK

-1855 EMSLIHPATTTKTDA
+1855 EMSL
-1870 KTALDQKA
+1870 
-1878 QQQDTIING
+1878 
-1887 NNDATD
+1887 
-1893 EEKAKAREL
+1893 
-1902 VEQAKTEAKNN
+1902 
-1913 INSDHTTIDV
+1913 
-1923 NNEKTKGIQK
+1923 
-1933 IAEIH
+1933 IH

>member
-1 MNLFRKQKFSIRKFN
+1 M
-16 IGIFSALIAT
+16 
-26 VTFLAHPSQA
+26 
-36 SASELDST
+36 
-44 QPESSEG
+44 
-51 TVQNGS
+51 
-57 GQNVS
+57 
-62 TEESSAQL
+62 
-70 NNDVIQGD
+70 
-78 NKPSTTH
+78 
-85 LEQSDN
+85 
-91 LNNSQITG
+91 
-99 NTLDQTQSLT
+99 
-109 NNESNELENETNTL
+109 
-123 ATNTNST
+123 
-130 IDENAIHVDN
+130 
-140 TTQHYLEAKAN
+140 
-151 DKSSKDAKNT
+151 
-161 SNPITHDTKIV
+161 
-172 REESN
+172 
-177 LPKKRSRRDLPAG
+177 
-190 DSNNANTAT
+190 
-199 TANDPNLS
+199 
-207 NTGSNSIKTTL
+207 
-218 TFDDLGITSSNN
+218 
-230 RHKPE
+230 
-235 VKVLNELKGF
+235 
-245 KMINGGSVGLV
+245 
-256 NSELERTN
+256 
-264 VFHSGDPRNYQASG
+264 
-278 NVLVL
+278 
-283 GRSRGTDVNDHGGF
+283 
-297 NGVEKDFTVNPNS
+297 
-310 ELIFG
+310 
-315 FNTMPA
+315 
-321 NNGKGGTYLIVKN
+321 
-334 ADNDKQI
+334 
-341 VKQDVQDGG
+341 
-350 IWRLV
+350 
-355 KIPDNVNRVKVQF
+355 
-368 LPNNDIMTD
+368 
-377 TRRVALLKD
+377 
-386 GYKYYSLIDSI
+386 
-397 DIASGSHLKVLPKE
+397 
-411 NNDAVKNNKQFEVS
+411 
-425 TRIEN
+425 
-430 DGNFAAALDTNKLIY
+430 
-445 TVKLPENFEYIDDS
+445 
-459 TVATFVNGNMPNT
+459 
-472 TIKPLSVNYNRQTN
+472 
-486 TLTFTSNGV
+486 
-495 NKSSSNQED
+495 
-504 AKFLP
+504 
-509 NKILNIKY
+509 
-517 KLRPVNIPTP
+517 
-527 RQVTVNQ
+527 
-534 SITYKTYAQYYLN
+534 
-547 TNDNTVTAQQTPF
+547 
-560 TIDVKMNKD
+560 
-569 DLEEQVNK
+569 
-577 EVIPSN
+577 
-583 YTLASF
+583 
-589 NAYKKLKAQAQ
+589 
-600 TILEEEANNKP
+600 
-611 INERVSQAEIDSLLH
+611 
-626 QLQNTL
+626 
-632 INRVDAAQEINNK
+632 
-645 AQDMSDEA
+645 
-653 EANNELTTEE
+653 
-663 KEALTERIDNDK
+663 
-675 NEILSKIDDQTTDE
+675 
-689 GVEQVKNTG
+689 
-698 LTTLAADTPQPVI
+698 
-711 KPKAREAI
+711 
-719 NNKVTDQKALINQNN
+719 
-734 EATHEEKNVAIQKV
+734 
-748 DNHSSESLQKIGEA
+748 
-762 ETESTVNAARDEGI
+762 
-776 NNISSD
+776 
-782 IPNPQQKAEAR
+782 
-793 RIINQKAQDK
+793 
-803 ITEINQ
+803 
-809 NTQATQDERNIAL
+809 
-822 NNVNQAKTQALQNFQ
+822 
-837 NANTNNDVTNA
+837 
-848 KDAAINTINQLSVNP
+848 
-863 VKRKQAIN
+863 
-871 ELNTV
+871 
-876 AQQQKQNIQRDN
+876 
-888 EATTEEKTEAESK
+888 
-901 VERELAQ
+901 
-908 ATQNINSASTNNE
+908 
-921 VDQAKTSGQNAIN
+921 
-934 SANPNTTVKR
+934 
-944 MAREA
+944 
-949 IENKVTSQIQQI
+949 
-961 NANNKATNEEKET
+961 
-974 AINNVY
+974 
-980 AHKQEALNNVTNA
+980 
-993 HSNSDVKNV
+993 
-1002 QQDGVNTINLDQP
+1002 
-1015 NAIKKDQAILEL
+1015 
-1027 SQKAQERKATLNQTP
+1027 
-1042 DATDEEK
+1042 
-1049 NAANTKVD
+1049 
-1057 QALNDGIQQ
+1057 
-1066 INRST
+1066 
-1071 SNNDVDNAKTNA
+1071 
-1083 TQTIDNINVDVLKKP
+1083 
-1098 QAKEEIASKV
+1098 

-1309 AVINGTQTIN
+1309 AVTNGTQTIN

-1706 ILNVTKK
+1706 IPNVTKK

-1855 EMSLIHPATTTKTDA
+1855 EMSL
-1870 KTALDQKA
+1870 
-1878 QQQDTIING
+1878 
-1887 NNDATD
+1887 
-1893 EEKAKAREL
+1893 
-1902 VEQAKTEAKNN
+1902 
-1913 INSDHTTIDV
+1913 
-1923 NNEKTKGIQK
+1923 
-1933 IAEIH
+1933 IH

-3381 TNKEVD
+3381 TNEEVD
-3387 KAKALALPKIEEV
+3387 KAKVLALPKIEEV